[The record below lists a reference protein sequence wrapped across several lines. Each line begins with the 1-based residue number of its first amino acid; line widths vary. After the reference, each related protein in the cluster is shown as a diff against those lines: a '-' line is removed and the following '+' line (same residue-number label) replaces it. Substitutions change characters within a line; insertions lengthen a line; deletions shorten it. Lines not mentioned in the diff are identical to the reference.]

1 MNSLSEEQKQALKD
15 KYGLKLH
22 ISLIEKYKIKKAI
35 LLIMAFALIG
45 IATYYIYLAGK
56 FPRGIQL
63 SNDVQIDSIVVYKS
77 KRQMEVYSKGELLKT
92 YKISLGSEPVG
103 AKEFEGD
110 KKTPEG
116 LYFISDRNPNSRYHK
131 NLGIS
136 YPNDDD
142 IEYAKRFGKSA
153 GSDIKIHGIGKY
165 IPIIVHLADW
175 TLGCIAVT
183 DEEID
188 ELYNTVKI
196 GAKIN
201 IKP

>member
-1 MNSLSEEQKQALKD
+1 MGTKKHNCENCSIRAKYDKNPKSLL
-15 KYGLKLH
+15 GRILV
-22 ISLIEKYKIKKAI
+22 
-35 LLIMAFALIG
+35 LLIIAFALIG
-45 IATYYIYLAGK
+45 IIIYYIYLAGK
-56 FPRGIQL
+56 FSNDFQL
-63 SNDVQIDSIVVYKS
+63 SSDVQIDSIVVYKS
-77 KRQMEVYSKGELLKT
+77 KREMEVYSSSELLKA
-92 YKISLGSEPVG
+92 YRISLGREPVG

-116 LYFISDRNPNSRYHK
+116 LYFINDRNPNSRYHK

-165 IPIIVHLADW
+165 VPIIAHLTDW